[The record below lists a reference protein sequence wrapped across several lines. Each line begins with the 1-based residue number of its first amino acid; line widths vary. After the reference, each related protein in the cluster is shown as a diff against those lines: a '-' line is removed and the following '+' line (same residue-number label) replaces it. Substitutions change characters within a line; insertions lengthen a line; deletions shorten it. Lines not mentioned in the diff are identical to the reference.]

1 VDPVDPDSDPG
12 PEHCSGQFAISLGM
26 AIFFMI
32 LQILWRTCKKDVLD
46 QIDIPPLREEI
57 HWLQFR

>member
-1 VDPVDPDSDPG
+1 MLLLKGIYYFDLPDGHS
-12 PEHCSGQFAISLGM
+12 QFAISLWM
-26 AIFFMI
+26 IIFFMI

>member
-1 VDPVDPDSDPG
+1 
-12 PEHCSGQFAISLGM
+12 
-26 AIFFMI
+26 MI